1 MTDDRSSRIPQ
12 KDEDRRAE
20 SLRQEDTQVS
30 GAGATQR
37 LDELKIP
44 KPPGTRRQAQSRQSR
59 PAQAVQGQPPRQL
72 PPRSSRRGRA
82 RARRDSG
89 LYLPLWSLILML
101 FAVMATAAGIVLLVI
116 ALGGND
122 APQNSPIVIVSSPV
136 PTTRP
141 DSFPMSPATATLP
154 PEADSLRNRPQ
165 VTFGLSGPT
174 LPPVEISPTPQR
186 ITVGGQIL
194 VIDVGAN
201 QLNVRNTAGVIGT
214 AIVFLA
220 DEGSIFNVVDGP
232 QQADGLTWW
241 KIQDP
246 NNTANTGW
254 AASNYLQPTTR

>member
-1 MTDDRSSRIPQ
+1 MTEDRSPRNPQ
-12 KDEDRRAE
+12 KMENRRAE
-20 SLRQEDTQVS
+20 PSHQEDTRTTDMGS
-30 GAGATQR
+30 TQR
-37 LDELKIP
+37 MGEPKIP
-44 KPPGTRRQAQSRQSR
+44 KPPETRRRSRAGQPR
-59 PAQAVQGQPPRQL
+59 PAQAILGQPPQQL

-101 FAVMATAAGIVLLVI
+101 FLVMAAAAGIVLFVV
-116 ALGGND
+116 ALGGNN
-122 APQNSPIVIVSSPV
+122 APESRPIVIVSSPI

-174 LPPVEISPTPQR
+174 LPPVEISPTPER
-186 ITVGGQIL
+186 ITVGGQIV
-194 VIDVGAN
+194 VIDVGPN
-201 QLNVRNTAGVIGT
+201 QLNVRDTAGVIGT

-220 DEGSIFNVVDGP
+220 DEGSIFTIVDGP

-246 NNTANTGW
+246 NDVTVAGW